1 MGNHMRKILLAAL
14 PYGILGLLTML
25 LVIIFW
31 PPELGLVEL
40 TNSWI
45 GLFFISAFCAVFLF
59 QEDISQFFDQNI
71 KWSFLG
77 TSIPLQKN
85 RTIPDLFK
93 DDQKFQEIISD
104 TVIAWMDKILM
115 DKQEQKM
122 KEEEINETIERF
134 KKEKKDYL
142 KWLFLFADYFLV
154 PHSKDVLYK
163 IYERHYLTEEMFQE
177 TIAKM
182 AIDGQESEAII
193 DILRFFRFIRKQEEE
208 WVITEIGSA
217 YCTYLER
224 ISRR

>member
-1 MGNHMRKILLAAL
+1 MRKILLNVI
-14 PYGILGLLTML
+14 PYGILSLLSML
-25 LVIIFW
+25 LGIVFW
-31 PPELGLVEL
+31 PPELGLAEL
-40 TNSWI
+40 TNSWV
-45 GLFFISAFCAVFLF
+45 GLFFIGAFCAIFLF
-59 QEDISQFFDQNI
+59 QEDIYQFFDQHI
-71 KWSFLG
+71 KWSFFG

-104 TVIAWMDKILM
+104 TVIVWMDKILV

-122 KEEEINETIERF
+122 KEEEITETIERF

-154 PHSKDVLYK
+154 PHSKDVLYD
-163 IYERHYLTEEMFQE
+163 IYEKHYITKEMFQE
-177 TIAKM
+177 IIVKM
-182 AIDGQESEAII
+182 VIDESESVAIT

-224 ISRR
+224 ISQR